1 MRTRSQAPRRASAR
15 RRARAPAPAA
25 ALTVVLAG
33 ALAGPG
39 APGRAAAQE
48 PARPAAA
55 RLVEIRPDW
64 LSYRADSNLVRL
76 SVTATLNGANGGLN
90 FNGYANGDLTITV
103 PLGWKVV
110 VTFVSRDASIPHS
123 VGIVEPAD
131 PIPATSEGLTFAF
144 RGAFSVP
151 FTSGSRAGQ
160 TQTFD
165 FVADREG
172 RFWLYCGVPGH
183 GVMGMWTYFVVSREA
198 TRPRAEVRQ
207 T

>member
-1 MRTRSQAPRRASAR
+1 MIPRPTARLIQPLAQWSAGTSLNWVSPW
-15 RRARAPAPAA
+15 PAPALMPRRRTA
-25 ALTVVLAG
+25 M
-33 ALAGPG
+33 
-39 APGRAAAQE
+39 AAAW
-48 PARPAAA
+48 AR
-55 RLVEIRPDW
+55 VK
-64 LSYRADSNLVRL
+64 
-76 SVTATLNGANGGLN
+76 
-90 FNGYANGDLTITV
+90 V

-131 PIPATSEGLTFAF
+131 PIPATSEGLEFAF